1 MFRRLSSYKEA
12 LDVIERF
19 FPSKPVGVEEIPL
32 TEAYGRVIAEDATS
46 LMDIPPSDRSVVD
59 GYAVR
64 SSDVYHAEES
74 NPIILKFG
82 GSVKIGELPKVSV
95 YEGYAVEIVTGA
107 FMPEGADSV
116 VMVEYTER
124 RGDEVLVYRPVT
136 VGENVMKRGADIK
149 NGEVLVG
156 KGTVLTPFE
165 IGALSAVGRKTVK
178 VYRKPKV
185 AIISTGPELVPAGEK
200 LSPGKIYDIN
210 SYTLGSAARKFG
222 GEVEILGIIE
232 DNPQAIR
239 DALLKA
245 LSEADVT
252 VTSGGVSVGPYDLVP
267 KILGELGEPGV
278 LISGVSIKPG
288 KPTTLALINGKPVFA
303 LPGQPTSALMTFHLF
318 VRPVILRMAGRK
330 VTPFRKVKA
339 FADRKLFPAR
349 GRRTFIMVTLSWE
362 NPERLIASP
371 VPLGLSGAITTLT
384 KADGYI
390 EIPENQQFID
400 EGEEVTVHLLKPLD
414 Y

>member
-12 LDVIERF
+12 LDVIEQF
-19 FPSKPVGVEEIPL
+19 FPSNPVGVEEIPL

-46 LMDIPPSDRSVVD
+46 SMDVPPFDRSVVD

-64 SSDVYHAEES
+64 SSVVYHAEES
-74 NPIILKFG
+74 NPVILKFG

-95 YEGYAVEIVTGA
+95 YESYAVEIVTGA

-124 RGDEVLVYRPVT
+124 RGDEVLVYRSVT
-136 VGENVMKRGADIK
+136 VGENVMKRGSDIK
-149 NGEVLVG
+149 NGEILVG

-165 IGALSAVGRKTVK
+165 IGALSAIGRKTVK

-185 AIISTGPELVPAGEK
+185 AIISTGPELIPAGEK

-210 SYTLGSAARKFG
+210 SYTLGAAARKFG
-222 GEVEILGIIE
+222 GEVKILGIIE
-232 DNPQAIR
+232 DNPRAIR
-239 DALLKA
+239 NALLKA
-245 LSEADVT
+245 LSEADIT

-267 KILGELGEPGV
+267 KILDELGKPGV
-278 LISGVSIKPG
+278 LISGVAIKPG

-318 VRPVILRMAGRK
+318 VRLVILRMAGKK
-330 VTPFRKVKA
+330 VTPFRKMKA
-339 FADRKLFPAR
+339 FTDRKLFPAR

-371 VPLGLSGAITTLT
+371 VSLGLSGAITTLT

-400 EGEEVTVHLLKPLD
+400 EGEEVIVHLLKPFD